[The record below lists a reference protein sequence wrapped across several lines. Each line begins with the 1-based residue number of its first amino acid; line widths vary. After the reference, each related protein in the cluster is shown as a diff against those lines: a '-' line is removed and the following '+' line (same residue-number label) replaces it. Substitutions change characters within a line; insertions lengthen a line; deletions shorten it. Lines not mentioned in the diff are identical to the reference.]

1 MDKKKLF
8 QKIRAWESEI
18 EYATPSRAATLSR
31 KIARLKGR
39 VF

>member
-8 QKIRAWESEI
+8 VKIRAWESEI
-18 EYATPSRAATLSR
+18 AYATPSRAATLTR
-31 KIARLKGR
+31 KIARHKGK